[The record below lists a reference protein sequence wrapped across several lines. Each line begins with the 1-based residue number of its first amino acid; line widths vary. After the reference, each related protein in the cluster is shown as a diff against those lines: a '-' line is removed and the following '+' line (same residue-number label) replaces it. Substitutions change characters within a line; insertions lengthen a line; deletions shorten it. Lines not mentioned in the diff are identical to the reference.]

1 MRVAMA
7 QPDRCRSRYEACN
20 FQICRLGNQP
30 ESGRGILLNL
40 ATRSGDVLAGPVDRV
55 AGSNAHS
62 QSGSSEQQQHQSFN
76 HIVLGFRCLR
86 LV

>member
-1 MRVAMA
+1 
-7 QPDRCRSRYEACN
+7 
-20 FQICRLGNQP
+20 
-30 ESGRGILLNL
+30 
-40 ATRSGDVLAGPVDRV
+40 VDRV